1 SSESV
6 LTRSHW
12 LRIGGWAL
20 LIAACVLG
28 ALAAALLWF
37 DLERSAAVTVSF
49 LTLGTAKVWF
59 VFNLRDPGSSFRRN
73 DVVRNPWIWVAT
85 ALCLLLLAAAVF
97 VPGLSD
103 VLRTRWPGPT
113 GITLLLVAGAVPF
126 VVGQTIRLVQRIKAD
141 RS

>member
-1 SSESV
+1 M
-6 LTRSHW
+6 
-12 LRIGGWAL
+12 
-20 LIAACVLG
+20 
-28 ALAAALLWF
+28 
-37 DLERSAAVTVSF
+37 SF